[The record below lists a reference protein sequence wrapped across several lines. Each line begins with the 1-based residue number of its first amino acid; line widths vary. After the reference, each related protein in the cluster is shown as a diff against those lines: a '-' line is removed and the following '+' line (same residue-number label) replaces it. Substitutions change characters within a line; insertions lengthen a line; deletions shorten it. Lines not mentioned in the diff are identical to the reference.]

1 MQYYRTQFR
10 RDLLTV
16 VLSSAL
22 ARLEDPWDFSEQEL
36 DLNIIISI
44 KKTDYTQPYHTFA
57 FYFLS

>member
-36 DLNIIISI
+36 DLIISI
-44 KKTDYTQPYHTFA
+44 KKKLITSNPIIHLLFI
-57 FYFLS
+57 S